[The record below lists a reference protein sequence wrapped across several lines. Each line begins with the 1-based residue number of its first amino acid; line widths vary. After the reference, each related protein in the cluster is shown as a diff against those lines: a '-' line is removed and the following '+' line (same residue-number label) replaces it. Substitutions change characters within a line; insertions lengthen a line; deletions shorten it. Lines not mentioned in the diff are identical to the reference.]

1 MELDSSG
8 DDSTR
13 SRIDRYRVLLQEIEG
28 LAKQISQL
36 LEAHPDRP
44 EHMTEADLA
53 RYRALAAQR
62 DELLS
67 ELRWLEQQLLDDD
80 AP

>member
-1 MELDSSG
+1 MELDSNG
-8 DDSTR
+8 EENTR
-13 SRIDRYRVLLQEIEG
+13 SRIDRYRVLLLEVEG
-28 LAKQISQL
+28 LQAQIGQL

-53 RYRALAAQR
+53 RYRTLASQR

-67 ELRWLEQQLLDDD
+67 ELRWLENQLLDDD
-80 AP
+80 VP